1 MILYLQ
7 DSFRLSAKNIFVI
20 FDHLMVNLQVKK
32 ISGLLLLLLLASC
45 QLFDRQVPDEE
56 ELLQQRLKEINWKE
70 VTTYPTIAECE
81 GVINKEQRKE
91 CFFSSMTRLIQERLD
106 VDTLSALYPKADT
119 IQVKVTVLPDATLKF
134 EPQFPQDSTVYN
146 KIKIDSILQTRLAD
160 FPKVEPAQK
169 EGVPV
174 TTQFIL
180 PVILNVEK

>member
-1 MILYLQ
+1 LILYL
-7 DSFRLSAKNIFVI
+7 LYPPAYLLKIFSLFLTIV
-20 FDHLMVNLQVKK
+20 MVNLQVKK
-32 ISGLLLLLLLASC
+32 ISGLILLLLLASC

-81 GVINKEQRKE
+81 GVINNEQRKE